1 LHLKQE
7 DYQSALKDFTDAIN
21 INPVKGFAYV
31 GKGTCEK
38 ELKKYNEAIETFT
51 KGITTDMGHICV

>member
-1 LHLKQE
+1 
-7 DYQSALKDFTDAIN
+7 
-21 INPVKGFAYV
+21 V

-51 KGITTDMGHICV
+51 KGITTDMGHICLEKRGITFFDVNKFDEALRDL